1 MSVDT
6 YLKGKDTSS
15 YRRIHHEDVTILVA
29 KPLIQYAS
37 RIELVARKRLV
48 GQKLVAVAHHQHTN
62 ACRHRH

>member
-6 YLKGKDTSS
+6 YLKGKNTSG
-15 YRRIHHEDVTILVA
+15 YRKIHHDDVTILVA

-37 RIELVARKRLV
+37 RIELVTRRKLL
-48 GQKLVAVAHHQHTN
+48 GQRLVAVARHQHTA

>member
-37 RIELVARKRLV
+37 KIELVTRK
-48 GQKLVAVAHHQHTN
+48 KLLGTKLTAVAYHQHGPT
-62 ACRHRH
+62 CRHN

>member
-15 YRRIHHEDVTILVA
+15 YRKIHHEDITILVA

-37 RIELVARKRLV
+37 RIELVTRRKLL
-48 GQKLVAVAHHQHTN
+48 GSKLVAVAHHQHTA
-62 ACRHRH
+62 ACRH